1 MKTTTEATLTM
12 WGRLSTCAGLAIP
25 PSLILTGLLLATST
39 LIWAQDADR
48 VVVPARNT
56 SRPRVVNASVMNGS
70 INVKTYDGK
79 EVIVEAG
86 GSASGERR
94 RQERGSAP
102 DGLHRL
108 DLPGRSGLEVEEDD
122 NVITVKTHINSNS
135 NLTITVPVNT
145 SLNLKGTN
153 GGHIVVEGVNGE
165 IDVNNL
171 NGGITLTNVSG
182 SVIAHSLNGSVKVT
196 MSRVDPGKQLSF
208 STLNGSIDVALPADL
223 KANLKLKADNGDI
236 FTDFDV
242 KFDGS
247 SAKPITESDPGK
259 NGAFRVRYD
268 KTILG
273 TINGGGPEVSF
284 QTFNGRI
291 SIRKNTK

>member
-1 MKTTTEATLTM
+1 
-12 WGRLSTCAGLAIP
+12 
-25 PSLILTGLLLATST
+25 
-39 LIWAQDADR
+39 
-48 VVVPARNT
+48 
-56 SRPRVVNASVMNGS
+56 
-70 INVKTYDGK
+70 
-79 EVIVEAG
+79 VIVEAG
-86 GSASGERR
+86 GGGSD
-94 RQERGSAP
+94 RGRHQDRSTP
-102 DGLHRL
+102 DGLKRL

-122 NVITVKTHINSNS
+122 NVITVHTGVMGNA

-145 SLNLKGTN
+145 SLKLKGTN
-153 GGHIVVEGVNGE
+153 GGHIEVDGVNGE

-171 NGGITLTNVSG
+171 NGSISLTNVSG

-196 MSRVDPGKQLSF
+196 MSHVDPGKQLSF

-242 KFDGS
+242 KLDANAS
-247 SAKPITESDPGK
+247 KPLIENNTGQNGK
-259 NGAFRVRYD
+259 FRFRFD
-268 KTILG
+268 KTVYG

-291 SIRKNTK
+291 SIRKK

>member
-1 MKTTTEATLTM
+1 V
-12 WGRLSTCAGLAIP
+12 I
-25 PSLILTGLLLATST
+25 
-39 LIWAQDADR
+39 
-48 VVVPARNT
+48 
-56 SRPRVVNASVMNGS
+56 NGS
-70 INVKTYDGK
+70 ITVKAYDGK

-86 GSASGERR
+86 PGARERERERERAAR
-94 RQERGSAP
+94 RGDTSAP
-102 DGLHRL
+102 PEGLKRL
-108 DLPGRSGLEVEEDD
+108 DLPGRSGLEVEEED
-122 NVITVKTHINSNS
+122 NVITIHTRVDSGG

-153 GGHIVVEGVNGE
+153 GGQIVVEGVTGE

-182 SVIAHSLNGSVKVT
+182 SVIAHSLNGAVKVS
-196 MSRVDPGKQLSF
+196 MAHVDPGKQLSF

-223 KANLKLKADNGDI
+223 KANLKLKADRGDI

-242 KFDGS
+242 KFDSTGS
-247 SAKPITESDPGK
+247 KPITESDTGK
-259 NGAFRVRYD
+259 NGKYRVRFD
-268 KTILG
+268 KTIFAS
-273 TINGGGPEVSF
+273 INGGGPEVSF

>member
-1 MKTTTEATLTM
+1 MKPITA
-12 WGRLSTCAGLAIP
+12 
-25 PSLILTGLLLATST
+25 LTGFLLAAGT
-39 LIWAQDADR
+39 LLWAQDADR
-48 VVVPARNT
+48 VVVPARNST
-56 SRPRVVNASVMNGS
+56 RPRVVNASVLNGS
-70 INVKTYDGK
+70 ITVKTYDGK

-86 GSASGERR
+86 GTDESRDRGRRAER
-94 RQERGSAP
+94 STAP
-102 DGLHRL
+102 DGLKRL
-108 DLPGRSGLEVEEDD
+108 DLPGRSGLEVEEED
-122 NVITVKTHINSNS
+122 NVITVRTRVNSS
-135 NLTITVPVNT
+135 ANLAITVPVNT
-145 SLNLKGTN
+145 SLILKGTN
-153 GGHIVVEGVNGE
+153 GGHINVDGVNGE
-165 IDVNNL
+165 LDINNL
-171 NGGITLTNVSG
+171 NGPINLTNVSG

-196 MSRVDPGKQLSF
+196 MNRVDPGKQLSF

-223 KANLKLKADNGDI
+223 KANVKLKADNGDI

-247 SAKPITESDPGK
+247 ASKPITESNSGQNGK
-259 NGAFRVRYD
+259 FRVRFD